1 MTWVK
6 EIAGW
11 LLIVVALYLI
21 KTALQ
26 FAMDLETPRIFEA
39 GVVMFGGLGV
49 LRAGVL
55 LLRLAT
61 AARICRL
68 DSN

>member
-1 MTWVK
+1 MGWIR

-21 KTALQ
+21 RTALQ

-39 GVVMFGGLGV
+39 AVTMLGGLGV
-49 LRAGVL
+49 LKAGVL
-55 LLRLAT
+55 VVRIAT
-61 AARICRL
+61 AARVCRL
-68 DSN
+68 DVS